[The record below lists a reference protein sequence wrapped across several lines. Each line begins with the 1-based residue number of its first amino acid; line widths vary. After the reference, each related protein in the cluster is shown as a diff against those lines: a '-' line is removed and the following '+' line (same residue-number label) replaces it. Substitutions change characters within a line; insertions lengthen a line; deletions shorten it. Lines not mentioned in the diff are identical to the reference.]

1 MERMKLIKIYDPA
14 IQPGLNV
21 AERKLFKDKFTPEQ
35 KENLAKLVGNFRF
48 DSSIVGKKVA
58 LHRNRAEMQSNY
70 SLSPYGVSF
79 IRAVSSGEKARD

>member
-1 MERMKLIKIYDPA
+1 MERMKLSKIYDPA

-58 LHRNRAEMQSNY
+58 LHRNRAET
-70 SLSPYGVSF
+70 
-79 IRAVSSGEKARD
+79 